1 MMGWSMNVAV
11 EALGT
16 DHEEIQKQQAVTVL
30 MTDATEGTPDA
41 VGDEAGNDAD
51 ATSRP

>member
-1 MMGWSMNVAV
+1 MMMAWSKNVGV
-11 EALGT
+11 EALGR

-30 MTDATEGTPDA
+30 MTDASEGAPDGA
-41 VGDEAGNDAD
+41 DDDAD